1 MRLYNT
7 EGATQVDDPEYG
19 TFSPDVNGAFD
30 GLPDGMYAKLHG
42 RPGWENE
49 AERVARL
56 AAEQLEKMRDPATML
71 AELQKMS
78 SGQGAL
84 TALLAQALGVAPAV
98 AAEVPAV
105 VSVSSEAP
113 EVPAEVTEAAGA
125 VSKSESETP
134 EGSVQE
140 TESAETKAPVE
151 PAAPA
156 KTTSSRGRGTK
167 AAKAATPD
175 AS

>member
-1 MRLYNT
+1 MRLYT
-7 EGATQVDDPEYG
+7 KTGATQVDDPEYG

-84 TALLAQALGVAPAV
+84 TALLAQALGVAPAA
-98 AAEVPAV
+98 AAEVP
-105 VSVSSEAP
+105 VSSETP
-113 EVPAEVTEAAGA
+113 EVPAEVTETAGA
-125 VSKSESETP
+125 VAKSESETP
-134 EGSVQE
+134 EGSVRE